1 MLTITGAVTHCLL
14 GLQLKCSFKTSRV
27 SRGPSSNIY
36 CSGSLQVW
44 QIIIGKIRLEPLEGL
59 SCNPLRKEKS
69 NLCSGRIFMSH
80 QNCPFSDWGARPSRG
95 GWLHLLHPT
104 CARSLEVTNASLRP
118 RDAAARACKLQLRP
132 AEERNRLVWDG
143 QSLDSSAQKSKLRVF
158 LPASLQCRNQTPKV
172 DPRARLELHR
182 GLSSQQ

>member
-44 QIIIGKIRLEPLEGL
+44 QIIIEKIRLEGASGGL
-59 SCNPLRKEKS
+59 SFNPLRKEKS
-69 NLCSGRIFMSH
+69 TPCSGRIFMSH
-80 QNCPFSDWGARPSRG
+80 QNCPFSNWGARPSRG

-104 CARSLEVTNASLRP
+104 CARSLEVTNGSLRP
-118 RDAAARACKLQLRP
+118 RDAAARACKLQLRR
-132 AEERNRLVWDG
+132 AEEHNRLVWDG

-158 LPASLQCRNQTPKV
+158 LPASLRCRSQTPKV
-172 DPRARLELHR
+172 DP
-182 GLSSQQ
+182 GLDLNSTGV